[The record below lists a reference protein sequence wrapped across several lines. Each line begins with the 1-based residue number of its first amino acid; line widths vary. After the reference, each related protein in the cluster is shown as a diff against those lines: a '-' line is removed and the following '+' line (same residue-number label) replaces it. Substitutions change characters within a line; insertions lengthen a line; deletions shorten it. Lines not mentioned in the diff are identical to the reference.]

1 MKPSTKMDDV
11 LPALRRSLC
20 CRDLVKKLYDILKEK
35 YKTSERRRHFV
46 GAMLRVLWLDVFW
59 VGITFISYYASLIAR
74 IPILESLVNGG
85 NRTEIGNLVFLF
97 TVTCLAEFLLS
108 CYSMQQTLVF
118 GSRIRSMLQDAKG
131 RIRLCSQVT
140 RLSPTALSHT
150 SPGQVASMLAV
161 DCFQISM
168 SMFLFPTPL
177 AGILCMPVLLWQL
190 SVRVGTVPTLWCAAW
205 FVLVFLLPF
214 PASRLQK
221 ALWIRNVRARDERL
235 KRMGDLL
242 SSIRLVKM
250 YAWEKPHRERVEEA
264 RGDEMTA
271 MFFINLLDGII
282 DSLYSAIS
290 SVLIIIVFGTLS
302 IVDPTRTLTP
312 GMSFT
317 CVYILSVTDII
328 NTAAALFLRNRS
340 QVSLGLRRIVDFCTE
355 EEQGERPVVRKDHP
369 NRGTVALT
377 NCSFAWT
384 TKGDGMASAVL
395 KDVSLIVEPGSLV
408 GVVGFVGTGKSS
420 LMAAILGD
428 MHCLKGAS
436 NVVGRVG
443 YVSQMPS
450 VHNMT
455 IRDNILYGEK
465 MDKDR
470 YEHVLSAC
478 QLTDDLNRL
487 PAGDLTEVG
496 EKGETLSGG
505 QKQRLALA
513 RAAYNQCDIY
523 LLDDPLSA
531 LDPNVGRKVFQKVV
545 SNDGVLRNKTRILV
559 TNQGDLLCHMDQL
572 LLVHDNRVSV
582 YFSVV
587 DLLDDPRVPET
598 IRLAFSASVHEAAAE
613 KSQNETRETQD
624 ESKGKLTQQEQ
635 GYTTRGGIRLTWAL
649 AKLSGFWAYLALLAF
664 VGSGAMYAWQLIW
677 IKEWMDALPGANL
690 SEHTVWVRGLLAISL
705 ADVILRAIGSSMM
718 AASARQL
725 SQSLHSGMLSCVLS
739 SPVSFFDATPRGR
752 ILNRFSMD
760 LDAIDSRMYLS
771 GKQCI
776 QNSLLMLAKLV
787 IIGMQAPT
795 VLIVGVVAA
804 VVLVVSTRVAV
815 HASHGARFCE
825 SVRTSRV
832 LQHLTETMDCLSTIR
847 AFGVV
852 DRFCDHFCHL
862 VDRNMCA
869 YSAFTGCF
877 RFVRLVSSAA
887 VLVIVLATVA
897 LAVLA
902 TTFTDGDHSPSA
914 VGLTLSAALAI
925 PISMMTLCIMLFS
938 YLQTVVSFERT
949 LEYTELSGEVDVEPE
964 PESVSFR
971 LFRRSNRSVLTSPEG
986 PWPSDGRIQF
996 VNYSASY
1003 RPGVLPDVLKN
1014 VSFTIEAEEKVGVVG
1029 RTGAGKSSLVLALL
1043 RVINSSGGKIRI
1055 DGVDIARIPL
1065 HKLRSAVTVIPQ
1077 DPSLIRGSLRDNLD
1091 PCVIYTDDEIWEAV
1105 RQAHLDEVVHKDPA
1119 GLLLET
1125 GDGGCNLSAG
1135 QRQLACLARA
1145 MLRKPRVL
1153 VLDEATSK
1161 MDGDTDRLIQGALR
1175 TAFRRCTVLTIAHR
1189 INTVLDY
1196 DKILV
1201 MGEGRVLEFGP
1212 VSELLANPHSV
1223 FRSLAQDAGVLRST
1237 QDGDDSC
1244 TTQL

>member
-1 MKPSTKMDDV
+1 MQVIIAVITILRIELVLGPSGFICSLLGLLVTATFTDV
-11 LPALRRSLC
+11 FQLARLLWNAKQEILPSDLEIQDSLVVATTV
-20 CRDLVKKLYDILKEK
+20 LAVVVFAN
-35 YKTSERRRHFV
+35 FV
-46 GAMLRVLWLDVFW
+46 GSGISDAVFW
-59 VGITFISYYASLIAR
+59 
-74 IPILESLVNGG
+74 
-85 NRTEIGNLVFLF
+85 
-97 TVTCLAEFLLS
+97 
-108 CYSMQQTLVF
+108 
-118 GSRIRSMLQDAKG
+118 RSSSSG
-131 RIRLCSQVT
+131 RKVT

-190 SVRVGTVPTLWCAAW
+190 SIRVGTVPTLWCAAW

-340 QVSLGLRRIVDFCTE
+340 Q
-355 EEQGERPVVRKDHP
+355 
-369 NRGTVALT
+369 
-377 NCSFAWT
+377 
-384 TKGDGMASAVL
+384 GDGMASAVL

-598 IRLAFSASVHEAAAE
+598 IRLAFSAS
-613 KSQNETRETQD
+613 
-624 ESKGKLTQQEQ
+624 
-635 GYTTRGGIRLTWAL
+635 GGIRLTWAL

-690 SEHTVWVRGLLAISL
+690 SEHTVWVRGLLAISV

-949 LEYTELSGEVDVEPE
+949 LEYTELSGEV
-964 PESVSFR
+964 SVPS
-971 LFRRSNRSVLTSPEG
+971 LPTPPEG

-1237 QDGDDSC
+1237 QDDDDSC

>member
-1 MKPSTKMDDV
+1 
-11 LPALRRSLC
+11 
-20 CRDLVKKLYDILKEK
+20 
-35 YKTSERRRHFV
+35 
-46 GAMLRVLWLDVFW
+46 
-59 VGITFISYYASLIAR
+59 
-74 IPILESLVNGG
+74 
-85 NRTEIGNLVFLF
+85 
-97 TVTCLAEFLLS
+97 
-108 CYSMQQTLVF
+108 
-118 GSRIRSMLQDAKG
+118 
-131 RIRLCSQVT
+131 
-140 RLSPTALSHT
+140 
-150 SPGQVASMLAV
+150 
-161 DCFQISM
+161 M

-190 SVRVGTVPTLWCAAW
+190 STRVGTVPTLWCAAW

-264 RGDEMTA
+264 RREEMTA

-328 NTAAALFLRNRS
+328 NTGAALFLRNRS

-355 EEQGERPVVRKDHP
+355 EEQDERPVVRKDHP
-369 NRGTVALT
+369 NRGTVAMT
-377 NCSFAWT
+377 NCSFAWIS
-384 TKGDGMASAVL
+384 KGDGTASAVL

-465 MDKDR
+465 MDRDR

-531 LDPNVGRKVFQKVV
+531 LDPNVARKVFQKVL
-545 SNDGVLRNKTRILV
+545 SNDGVLRNK
-559 TNQGDLLCHMDQL
+559 
-572 LLVHDNRVSV
+572 
-582 YFSVV
+582 
-587 DLLDDPRVPET
+587 
-598 IRLAFSASVHEAAAE
+598 
-613 KSQNETRETQD
+613 
-624 ESKGKLTQQEQ
+624 
-635 GYTTRGGIRLTWAL
+635 GGIRLTWAL
-649 AKLSGFWAYLALLAF
+649 AKLSGLWAYLALLAF

-677 IKEWMDALPGANL
+677 IKEWMDALPDAGP
-690 SEHTVWVRGLLAISL
+690 SEHAVWVRGLLAISV
-705 ADVILRAIGSSMM
+705 ADVVLRAVGSTMM

-771 GKQCI
+771 EKQCI

-887 VLVIVLATVA
+887 VLVVVLATVA

-902 TTFTDGDHSPSA
+902 TTFTDGNHSPSA
-914 VGLTLSAALAI
+914 VGLALSAALAI

-964 PESVSFR
+964 PESVGFR
-971 LFRRSNRSVLTSPEG
+971 FSRRSNRGTLTIPEG
-986 PWPSDGRIQF
+986 PWPSDGRVLFQ
-996 VNYSASY
+996 NYSASY
-1003 RPGVLPDVLKN
+1003 RPKVLPDVLKN

-1055 DGVDIARIPL
+1055 DGVDIARVPL

-1091 PCVIYTDDEIWEAV
+1091 PCMIYTDDEIWEAL

-1161 MDGDTDRLIQGALR
+1161 MDGDTDRLIQAALR

-1189 INTVLDY
+1189 INTILDY

-1212 VSELLANPHSV
+1212 VSELLSDPHSV
-1223 FRSLAQDAGVLRST
+1223 FRSLAQDAGVLRPT